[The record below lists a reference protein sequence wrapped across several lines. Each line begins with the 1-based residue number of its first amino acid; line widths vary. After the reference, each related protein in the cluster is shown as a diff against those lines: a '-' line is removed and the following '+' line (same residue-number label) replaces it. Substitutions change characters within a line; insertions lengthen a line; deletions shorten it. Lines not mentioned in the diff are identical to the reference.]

1 MQLQSPSKWRT
12 LSRFLLPDCSDS
24 ERRLYKGPLRK
35 RRGFYSLTNIT
46 WATLV
51 HSKRTA
57 PIFLLNSYLTVYLL
71 FKSFIQI
78 LLNVLIYFTQYILY
92 FYSIA

>member
-35 RRGFYSLTNIT
+35 RRGFYSLNNIT
-46 WATLV
+46 CATLV
-51 HSKRTA
+51 LSKLTI

-71 FKSFIQI
+71 FKSFIKI